1 MGFRFR
7 KSINLGGGFRI
18 NLSKSG
24 IGYSFGT
31 KGFRVTK
38 KAKGGTRYTASI
50 PGTGISYVEET
61 GKKSQSRSNA
71 ENNHNCK
78 SSVHSQPVE
87 YEIKHCDTVEL
98 SNSNIDNVFSEGLEE
113 MIASANRSYKY
124 NRWSTIGIIVFLI
137 LSTAY
142 PIFLL
147 ATCIC
152 VALKIYVLKNGK
164 IELEYTI
171 DEDQR
176 AIIDERIKSFQKIAK
191 SKNIEVQAHM
201 KIDTGFGRYGFLHN
215 NQNDIL
221 EAFKMCEHLKIIGTY
236 THFARPI
243 DEKFTNLQ
251 FDRFLEVIKFLKTQN
266 QNPGMLHCSESTA
279 FLKYPMMNLNAV
291 RIGSLLQGRT
301 LVHVPY
307 LQKIGEFKTAVQEI
321 KTVPKGYNIS
331 YGKMYKTK
339 RETKIAILPVGY
351 MDGFNMRKDRD
362 IFSFK
367 ENFLSVGIEIKK
379 FFKDNS
385 LKVTIKGKKYNI
397 IGRIGMYHSVV
408 DITGSDD
415 VFVNDEVEILV
426 PPMQVNSMI
435 RREYL

>member
-1 MGFRFR
+1 MKKLVVSR
-7 KSINLGGGFRI
+7 K
-18 NLSKSG
+18 
-24 IGYSFGT
+24 
-31 KGFRVTK
+31 
-38 KAKGGTRYTASI
+38 
-50 PGTGISYVEET
+50 
-61 GKKSQSRSNA
+61 
-71 ENNHNCK
+71 
-78 SSVHSQPVE
+78 
-87 YEIKHCDTVEL
+87 
-98 SNSNIDNVFSEGLEE
+98 
-113 MIASANRSYKY
+113 
-124 NRWSTIGIIVFLI
+124 
-137 LSTAY
+137 
-142 PIFLL
+142 
-147 ATCIC
+147 
-152 VALKIYVLKNGK
+152 ALKSNLKIVRKMLGASGKDDSGNMPKTIVVVKGNGMGLGL
-164 IELEYTI
+164 IEYSKFLVNQGIEILAVANTEEALELRKAGIKEQILMLTPVSREKELI
-171 DEDQR
+171 DLIENQITLTVG
-176 AIIDERIKSFQKIAK
+176 AKEQIESIEKIAK

-201 KIDTGFGRYGFLHN
+201 KIDTGFGRYGFLHS